1 MVVSSKILGD
11 FGSLKCWTGPG
22 VCSETN
28 CSSGH
33 MAVIPD
39 IFLDGLALDLT
50 LAIVVVDEFSGMK
63 AKVDSLVKGR

>member
-28 CSSGH
+28 FNSAH
-33 MAVIPD
+33 KAVIPD

-50 LAIVVVDEFSGMK
+50 LAVVVDEFSGMK
-63 AKVDSLVKGR
+63 AKVDTLVKGR